1 MPDNVI
7 DTSKKISHFLY
18 APLTFTKKIK
28 KCREDKI
35 KNNPGLIQIPFP
47 WNCKHCSANISLNYT
62 ILSSKQQGAMNNTL
76 ISQALFWMA
85 LKRFVFLTSL
95 DYVLFQNAAHFSPR
109 ISSIPNILMTPDTY
123 WVKQII
129 SIRNK
134 ESSKVTENTAFF
146 TKLFSCIN
154 TFRSYIWTQRSKGNI
169 NVSVKLIRQC
179 FLTCLT

>member
-18 APLTFTKKIK
+18 ARTSALLAFTKKK
-28 KCREDKI
+28 KKKPERDKI

-47 WNCKHCSANISLNYT
+47 QICKHCSANLSLNYT

-85 LKRFVFLTSL
+85 LKWFVFLTSL
-95 DYVLFQNAAHFSPR
+95 NYLSFESAVHFSPR
-109 ISSIPNILMTPDTY
+109 INSIPNTLMTPDTY
-123 WVKQII
+123 WGKQII

-134 ESSKVTENTAFF
+134 ESSKVIENNTFF
-146 TKLFSCIN
+146 TKWIDFPASTRLDLAFGLNRVKKIF
-154 TFRSYIWTQRSKGNI
+154 TFLQN
-169 NVSVKLIRQC
+169 
-179 FLTCLT
+179 